1 MLKHTRKKNE
11 KVKQIEKV
19 VASCTSNYKLIP
31 TNWLYFFIFKE
42 FTFKFLNNFNILS
55 QIVVTLVLA
64 FFNENR
70 IFMEK
75 NR

>member
-19 VASCTSNYKLIP
+19 VASCTSNYKHIP

-70 IFMEK
+70 IFIQK
-75 NR
+75 NT